1 MGATMKRVDRIEETA
16 AKLIGAQL
24 AIARGTKKRELI
36 PDELLHVRFELLAG
50 LTKRETTMLLASLM
64 ALTEF
69 IS

>member
-24 AIARGTKKRELI
+24 AIAREVKRGKLI
-36 PDELLHVRFELLAG
+36 PDELLHIRFEHLAK
-50 LTKRETTMLLASLM
+50 LKKTEVTMLLASLL

-69 IS
+69 LS